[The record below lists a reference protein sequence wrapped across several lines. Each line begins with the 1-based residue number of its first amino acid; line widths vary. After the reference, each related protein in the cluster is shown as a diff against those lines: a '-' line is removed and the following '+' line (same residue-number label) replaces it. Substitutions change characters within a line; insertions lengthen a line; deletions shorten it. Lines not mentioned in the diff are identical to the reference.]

1 MMKYIFNEEKV
12 FDIVVIGWVC
22 IDLNVVEYNCLME
35 EMMIFLKYVGGLFVN
50 IVIGSVKF
58 GLKVGFIGKILDDQY
73 GRFIEFYM
81 RKIGVDIMQMI
92 VD

>member
-1 MMKYIFNEEKV
+1 MMKYMFNEERE
-12 FDIVVIGWVC
+12 FDIVVIGCVC

-35 EMMIFLKYVGGLFVN
+35 EMMMFFKYVGGFLVN

-73 GRFIEFYM
+73 GRFIVFYM
-81 RKIGVDIMQMI
+81 KEKGVDIL
-92 VD
+92 